1 VKFGASFAL
10 SSALFPASTNYLKA
24 VKDHGKIQ
32 ENRNPANARILG
44 SSILPSA
51 PRQKHGKR
59 QKLETRSTRQE
70 YRISSNRLIRPSSAV
85 AKSPESSEAKQS
97 RLRRKH
103 NKSLYRSRKARSG
116 LLSLATRVPEVDFNM
131 KPRSN
136 WNAPSRSFLS
146 NSS

>member
-1 VKFGASFAL
+1 MAKSKRTETQQMQESWVPAFCHRPRARSMARDKSSKRDRPARSIAL
-10 SSALFPASTNYLKA
+10 AQTVLYGRRLQL
-24 VKDHGKIQ
+24 Q
-32 ENRNPANARILG
+32 E
-44 SSILPSA
+44 
-51 PRQKHGKR
+51 
-59 QKLETRSTRQE
+59 
-70 YRISSNRLIRPSSAV
+70 
-85 AKSPESSEAKQS
+85 SPESSEAKQS